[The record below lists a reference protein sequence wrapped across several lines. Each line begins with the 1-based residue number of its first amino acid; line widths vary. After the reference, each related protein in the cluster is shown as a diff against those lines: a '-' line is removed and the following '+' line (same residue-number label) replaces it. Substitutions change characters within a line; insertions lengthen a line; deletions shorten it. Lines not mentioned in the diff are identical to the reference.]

1 MDTNNDWLV
10 RRRRGFKKPDSLIQ
24 ACAGLCRGA
33 AIDHSP
39 GLQPWVGQT
48 RVRALKASPTRKAG
62 AIRTEHIDPIPTQ
75 LATNKLS
82 RGRGRRR
89 GRERCASRVA
99 PDVRIRGNNTEL
111 LERTPRSPLVRQS
124 FRNAL
129 SELHLATARLGMLSG
144 RFNLL
149 PNPGLKPSAILFNR
163 FAVAHLIGRARAKSG
178 EESDSPAL

>member
-10 RRRRGFKKPDSLIQ
+10 RRRGFKKPEGLIQ

-39 GLQPWVGQT
+39 ELQPWVGQIS
-48 RVRALKASPTRKAG
+48 VRAMKVAPTRKAG

-82 RGRGRRR
+82 RGR

-129 SELHLATARLGMLSG
+129 SGLHLATARLGMLSG

-178 EESDSPAL
+178 DESDSPAL